1 MDLGFSDADDTMR
14 SRAEADFDGIQ
25 TIPCELI
32 GRGLTG
38 LPHVGFTQRH
48 AHGTACNPP
57 RGGHQRRSRAGAAI
71 PSPAVPIT
79 IIGGGLQPKSDE
91 NVPRIC
97 FVRFSRFVMF
107 SSLTGRYWRE
117 IRGNTKEAESRY
129 K

>member
-48 AHGTACNPP
+48 AHGTGVILPEEVT
-57 RGGHQRRSRAGAAI
+57 RGAPEREQRYRRQ
-71 PSPAVPIT
+71 AVPIT